1 MKRILGGKAFTAT
14 IAAFVILSLVFVV
27 VQCVPFI
34 AEDFTNNMMSVML
47 CGEYSVDG
55 GEWQSIDPEQSITDH
70 FHKIT
75 VRGKLDETA
84 VAFEILA
91 VSSKNTFTKSLSKE
105 SWTKPRRL
113 LKYWRFPLTTCG
125 TH

>member
-27 VQCVPFI
+27 VQCVPFV

-55 GEWQSIDPEQSITDH
+55 GEWQSIGPEQSIKDH

-91 VSSKNTFTKSLSKE
+91 VSSKNVWFT
-105 SWTKPRRL
+105 
-113 LKYWRFPLTTCG
+113 LKTADG
-125 TH
+125 E